1 MTEHS
6 ASKARGVRP
15 RTLLFGIAAILLVA
29 AAVVA
34 IVLLTP
40 RGGVE
45 LVGFAPESTAT
56 VGYAGRFPADDEP
69 RLLNP
74 LGIAVRGTTLYV
86 AESDAG
92 RIRVFGLRGEDRGSI
107 VVPIRQGAPT
117 AYPSDVATL
126 GADRIVVVDN
136 SGARVLIMSA
146 DPKAKTPLVAVL
158 GDADGSNTPTQPTAV
173 AVDGETVFV
182 ADSGDSAIKAYDAD
196 GAYLRTVVKESGD
209 ATTFAG
215 GLFVADGKIY
225 ATNSNTGRVVS
236 FDIESGALAKT
247 FPDTFA
253 LPRGLGSGLG
263 GGLMVTDT
271 FERTVRLTDLDGR
284 RIDVIDGNI
293 KDNGELGSPR
303 DSVWVPSTS
312 RAYVTDAQSGR
323 IVVYNMRR
331 VD

>member
-6 ASKARGVRP
+6 VSKARGVRP

-45 LVGFAPESTAT
+45 LVGFSAESTAT
-56 VGYAGRFPADDEP
+56 VAYAGRFPADDEP

-92 RIRVFGLRGEDRGSI
+92 RIRIFGLRGEDRGSI

-136 SGARVLIMSA
+136 SGARVLVMSA

-158 GDADGSNTPTQPTAV
+158 GDADGSNTPIQPTAV
-173 AVDGETVFV
+173 AVDGETIFV
-182 ADSGDSAIKAYDAD
+182 ADSGDSTVKAYGAD
-196 GAYLRTVVKESGD
+196 GAYSRTVVKGSGD
-209 ATTFAG
+209 ASTFAG
-215 GLFVADGKIY
+215 GLFVASGKIY
-225 ATNSNTGRVVS
+225 ATNSNTGRVLA
-236 FDIESGALAKT
+236 FDIDSGTLATT

-263 GGLMVTDT
+263 GGLLVADT
-271 FERTVRLTDLDGR
+271 FERTVRLTDQSGH
-284 RIDVIDGNI
+284 RIDVIDGNTT
-293 KDNGELGSPR
+293 DDGELGSPR
-303 DSVWVPSTS
+303 DSAWVPSTS

-323 IVVYNMRR
+323 VVVFNMRE